1 MQIIRFTGHLNC
13 FVCKINNMLIEFE
26 EDPIEMRYKISAG
39 PEEDIAFVGK
49 NSYDNN
55 I

>member
-1 MQIIRFTGHLNC
+1 MFID
-13 FVCKINNMLIEFE
+13 FE
-26 EDPIEMRYKISAG
+26 EDPIEMRYQISAG
-39 PEEDIAFVGK
+39 LEEDIAFVGK